1 MVSKLP
7 DEFFRR
13 RPEQPEVVE
22 EASPAPVRPQT
33 RVLPPDLEPPSKVML
48 VPTRVAAVLVFL
60 ALLAGFLAGRALLD
74 RPEPIVRPTVQ
85 PSAVTTTPTT
95 TPTENL
101 TLYDGPT
108 TTIRPLDGDAS
119 CMEEDVMNVLDSR
132 AGRIWS
138 CQGDGVGET
147 LRFGFRPGQEL
158 VGLRIVGGN
167 DTSLEEF
174 AAGRRILSVRWRF
187 PDGSWFEQGLP
198 SDDATAQEVS
208 FPPVRADFVELE
220 ILSSTE
226 PGEPTQAGADLVSI
240 SLLQFV
246 APA

>member
-1 MVSKLP
+1 M
-7 DEFFRR
+7 
-13 RPEQPEVVE
+13 
-22 EASPAPVRPQT
+22 RPQT

-48 VPTRVAAVLVFL
+48 VPTRVAAVVVFL
-60 ALLAGFLAGRALLD
+60 ALLAGFIAGRALLD
-74 RPEPIVRPTVQ
+74 RPEPIVRPTSQ
-85 PSAVTTTPTT
+85 PSVVATEPTPS
-95 TPTENL
+95 PTQNL

-108 TTIRPLDGDAS
+108 ATIRPLQGSAS
-119 CMEEDVMNVLDSR
+119 CMEEDVMNVLDTRSGR
-132 AGRIWS
+132 AWS

-147 LRFGFRPGQEL
+147 LRFDFRPGQEL

-167 DTSLEEF
+167 DTNLEEF
-174 AAGRRILSVRWRF
+174 QAGRRILSVRWRF

-226 PGEPTQAGADLVSI
+226 PGQPSRAGTNLVSI
-240 SLLQFV
+240 SQLQFV